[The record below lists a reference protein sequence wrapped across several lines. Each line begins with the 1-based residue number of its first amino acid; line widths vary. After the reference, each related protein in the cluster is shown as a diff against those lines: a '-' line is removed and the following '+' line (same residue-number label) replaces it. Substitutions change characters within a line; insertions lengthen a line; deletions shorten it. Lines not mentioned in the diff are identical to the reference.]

1 MNCILLYTFDR
12 IKLALNL
19 IQLHTVF
26 YLRYYQEIPS
36 NSFGITKYGI
46 GRSQSVALC
55 QSQNY
60 FVNLHLEIVSPNG
73 DYQKHVICQV
83 PKNKI
88 WPWSVIHG

>member
-19 IQLHTVF
+19 IQLRTVF

-46 GRSQSVALC
+46 GGSQSLC

-60 FVNLHLEIVSPNG
+60 NLHLEIVSPNG

-83 PKNKI
+83 PKK
-88 WPWSVIHG
+88 